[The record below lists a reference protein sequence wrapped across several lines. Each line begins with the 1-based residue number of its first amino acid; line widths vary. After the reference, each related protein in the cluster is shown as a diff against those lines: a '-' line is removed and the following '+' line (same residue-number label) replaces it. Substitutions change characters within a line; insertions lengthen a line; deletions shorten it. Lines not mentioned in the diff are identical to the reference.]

1 MHSVITQPLH
11 RLKLHTVSIIQIL
24 AVDEMCEAGLLKKIV
39 ASAGIRTRDLRIS
52 RLSTNCT
59 NGQRFRSSVLM

>member
-1 MHSVITQPLH
+1 M
-11 RLKLHTVSIIQIL
+11 QIL

-39 ASAGIRTRDLRIS
+39 ACVWIRTRDLHIN